1 MNTHYTVE
9 QAAELLAMH
18 PKTIQRYIREGKL
31 RAAKIGKG
39 WRIAGRDLSVFLEQ
53 RVSPGSEKAE
63 AAAPVKQAAVSSVVD
78 LFGMEAEETSRLS
91 GLVLAALNGKPDE
104 YGQSTMHI
112 QQLGADGTVRI
123 TLWGTLPFVQE
134 MLAFISSVLEQADGY
149 PLIH

>member
-39 WRIAGRDLSVFLEQ
+39 WRIAGRDLSVF
-53 RVSPGSEKAE
+53 
-63 AAAPVKQAAVSSVVD
+63 
-78 LFGMEAEETSRLS
+78 RLS
-91 GLVLAALNGKPDE
+91 GLLLAALNGKPDE